1 MDTQKFARSMVA
13 SCLVTIVALT
23 FMGSEPSHASS
34 PGFGWSTPTTLPA
47 PRAGAAV
54 AVGHDGNIYV
64 FGGTNG
70 VTEDYNSVFVYHP
83 RGNSWSM
90 GATMPFAVEGNAAVT
105 LPDGRIMVMGGGT
118 GCHVTQQCTTYK
130 TVEVYDPKLHSWCL
144 LAPMRTSHY
153 RFPAVLGPD
162 GRVYAI
168 GGWDGREAVAT
179 VEAYN
184 IRANTWT
191 TVVSL
196 PQAEESAAAV
206 VIRHR
211 IAVVGGFDGRSAASG
226 AGTFYNNLFVYDG
239 KKWESGSPMPTPRAQ
254 LAAAVGP
261 QGLIFAIGGYT
272 PRRYLSTVEAYNPQ
286 SDTWSNKSPLPKAV
300 AIFSAATTADGH
312 IYTLGGW
319 DSTPSTQVA
328 MYGTRATRH
337 NPFTN

>member
-1 MDTQKFARSMVA
+1 MSTRKITRAAVTSCLITLVA
-13 SCLVTIVALT
+13 ST
-23 FMGSEPSHASS
+23 FSGSVPSRAASPS
-34 PGFGWSTPTTLPA
+34 FGWTTPTSLPA
-47 PRAGAAV
+47 PRSSAAV

-70 VTEDYNSVFVYHP
+70 ETEDYNSVFIYHP
-83 RGNSWSM
+83 RSNAWSM

-118 GCHVTQQCTTYK
+118 GCHNTQQCTTYK

-168 GGWDGREAVAT
+168 GGWDGREAKAT

-191 TVVSL
+191 TVTSL

-211 IAVVGGFDGRSAASG
+211 IAVVGGFDGSFAASG
-226 AGTFYNNLFVYDG
+226 GGTFYNNLFVYDG
-239 KKWESGSPMPTPRAQ
+239 KTWESGSPMPTPRAQ
-254 LAAAVGP
+254 LATGVGP
-261 QGLIFAIGGYT
+261 QGLIFAMGGYA

-286 SDTWSNKSPLPKAV
+286 SDTWSNKPPLPKPL
-300 AIFSAATTADGH
+300 AIFGAAMTADGR
-312 IYTLGGW
+312 IYTFGGW
-319 DSTPSTQVA
+319 DGAPSTQVA
-328 MYGTRATRH
+328 VYGTRAARH